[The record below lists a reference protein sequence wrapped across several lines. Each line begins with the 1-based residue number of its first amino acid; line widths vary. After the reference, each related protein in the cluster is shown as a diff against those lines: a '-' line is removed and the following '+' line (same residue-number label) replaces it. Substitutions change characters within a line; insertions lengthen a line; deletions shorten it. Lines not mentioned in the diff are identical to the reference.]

1 MKAKYKTD
9 ISFLL
14 AYNFHKIT
22 FYTADICEMNWQI
35 AIRGFTQ
42 FLRLEKSLSP
52 NSIEAYTADVTKL
65 LNFSEQFLNA
75 KASDQITTEDIR
87 LFLRFITEIGLSST
101 SQARII
107 SGLKGFFNYLYLE
120 KEITIDPMELID
132 TPRIGRKLPDV
143 LSVEEMEM
151 ILNAIDLSKP
161 EGTRNR
167 AMLELLYSCGLRV
180 SELTEV
186 KISNYHSEDGFLRV
200 IGKGNKERLVPVGS
214 TADTWV
220 KHYAEHMRN
229 HLIIKSGQ
237 EDFLFLNRRGSKLSR
252 MMIFM
257 IIRDLV
263 TSLGIKKQISPHS
276 FRHSFATH
284 LVEAGADLR
293 AVQEMLGHASITTT
307 EIYTHL
313 DRHRLKEE
321 ILSFHPRYKKG

>member
-1 MKAKYKTD
+1 LKAKYKTD